1 MAKTKAIH
9 ANKRYILQP
18 NTLGAAPTADSQLGY
33 TMVLSIASTTNTPA
47 TTAEANPF
55 GSTFT
60 LPVGVYQLN
69 YQYRFRSTSSAVIT
83 ALIINNPL
91 STPQSGPKNYGLY
104 INNSMNV
111 TVTGSGTGGSFSITG
126 SSIIV
131 NATPSNVLTPS
142 FIVYYT
148 PPGSLQFTG
157 AHDTYVAVTRIG

>member
-1 MAKTKAIH
+1 
-9 ANKRYILQP
+9 
-18 NTLGAAPTADSQLGY
+18 
-33 TMVLSIASTTNTPA
+33 MVLTIPSVIATQASTL
-47 TTAEANPF
+47 EANPF
-55 GSTFT
+55 GSTLT

-83 ALIINNPL
+83 ALIINNQL

-111 TVTGSGTGGSFSITG
+111 TVTGS
-126 SSIIV
+126 SIIV
-131 NATPSNVLTPS
+131 NATPANVLTPS

-157 AHDTYVAVTRIG
+157 ASDTYVAVTRIG